1 MISIKGYNGNL
12 VIVFGRGSFSEFEA
26 ILHKKFSENPD
37 LFRGSKVLFRGEGLS
52 FLTHDEIVEL
62 QKLCLNYG
70 MMLNNTMEKENIE
83 KSPKQDLFVYRNV
96 RSGQKLRSEGSIIV
110 WGDVH
115 ESAEIMAAGDI
126 IVLGKLEG
134 VVHAGCYGN
143 RDSIIFALTLA
154 PGQIRIADCFSR
166 APSDYQKSSVP
177 EIAYLENDNI
187 CITEYSSRQKLSR
200 LNII

>member
-1 MISIKGYNGNL
+1 MINIKGVNGNL
-12 VIVFGRGSFSEFEA
+12 VIVFGHGTFKEFHS
-26 ILHKKFSENPD
+26 ILHKKFTENAD
-37 LFRGSKVLFRGEGLS
+37 LFRGSKVLFRGEGLDS
-52 FLTHDEIVEL
+52 LTHDELLEL
-62 QKLCLNYG
+62 QKLCLNHG
-70 MMLNNTMEKENIE
+70 MMLNNTLVSVEKT
-83 KSPKQDLFVYRNV
+83 PKQDIFIYRNI
-96 RSGQKLRSEGSIIV
+96 RSGQKIRSEGSIVV

-115 ESAEIMAAGDI
+115 ESAEIAAAHDI

-166 APSDYQKSSVP
+166 APSDYQKPSIP
-177 EIAYLENDNI
+177 EIAYLEDDNV
-187 CITEYSSRQKLSR
+187 CITEYNSRQKLTR

>member
-1 MISIKGYNGNL
+1 MIDIKGFNGNL
-12 VIVFGRGSFSEFEA
+12 VIVFGRGSFNEFA
-26 ILHKKFSENPD
+26 TILHKKFSDNPD

-52 FLTHDEIVEL
+52 SLQHDEIIEL

-70 MMLNNTMEKENIE
+70 MMLNNTMVNVEKTH
-83 KSPKQDLFVYRNV
+83 KQDLFIYRNV
-96 RSGQKLRSEGSIIV
+96 RSGQKIRSEGSIVV

-115 ESAEIMAAGDI
+115 ESAEISAADDI

-143 RDSIIFALTLA
+143 RDSIVFALTLA

-166 APSDYQKSSVP
+166 APSDYQKRSVP
-177 EIAYLENDNI
+177 EIAYLENDTI
-187 CITEYSSRQKLSR
+187 CITEYSSRQKLAR